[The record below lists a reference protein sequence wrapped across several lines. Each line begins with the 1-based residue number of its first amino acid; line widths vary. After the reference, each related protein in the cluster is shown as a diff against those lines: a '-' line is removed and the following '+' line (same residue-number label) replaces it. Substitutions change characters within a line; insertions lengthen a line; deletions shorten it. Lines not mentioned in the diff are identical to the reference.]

1 MNENLN
7 PENNNY
13 SNEELDVEIKLRPLS
28 FDDFTGQDQALEN
41 LKIFVEAANQRDEAL
56 DHTLF
61 HEIGRAS
68 CRERV

>member
-13 SNEELDVEIKLRPLS
+13 SNEELDVEIKLRQLS

-61 HEIGRAS
+61 HGPPGL
-68 CRERV
+68 